1 MNRKG
6 FTLIE
11 IMIAV
16 IILGLLVSL
25 AMPIYNKI
33 IEKTK
38 AGEAVNNLR
47 LIQVEEKRFFSRRG
61 YFAYDETPGD
71 RKGIELLN
79 KELSLE
85 NPNKNPHRYFDYSVY
100 QYSENPPD
108 FEVKAKRRNDA
119 GLPYR
124 NHEYIVHKDGIVT
137 GPLL

>member
-1 MNRKG
+1 
-6 FTLIE
+6 
-11 IMIAV
+11 MIVV

-25 AMPIYNKI
+25 TMPTYIKI

-47 LIQVEEKRFFSRRG
+47 LIQVEEKRFFSRYG
-61 YFAYDETPGD
+61 YFAYDQAPGD
-71 RKGIELLN
+71 GKGMELLN

-85 NPNKNPHRYFDYSVY
+85 NPNKNIHGYFYYSVY
-100 QYSENPPD
+100 QYSENPPN

-119 GLPYR
+119 GLPYK
-124 NHEYIVHKDGIVT
+124 NHEYLVHKDGIIT